1 MPEKLLQLTI
11 DEDRRRGR
19 WMYKLWMQTA
29 TGEDKFVGEFHIY
42 AEALAEMQKGLDM
55 EDGRAY
61 ALEYP
66 DGTWM
71 DWDEWEN
78 DQDRWEHETG
88 EDGQ

>member
-1 MPEKLLQLTI
+1 
-11 DEDRRRGR
+11 
-19 WMYKLWMQTA
+19 MYNLWMTY
-29 TGEDKFVGEFHIY
+29 GDGNIFVGQYEIY
-42 AEALAEMQKGLDM
+42 AEALTEMQKGLDM

-78 DQDRWEHETG
+78 DQDRWEYETG